1 MKHLFF
7 IFLFIIF
14 VNIVGIMAVGFSPSS
29 LIYELKQNEEEC
41 KMITLS
47 SESEMIVV
55 SDKWAENESVEWKVS
70 LFDKDADLHDIS
82 IDYLNELSIDE
93 REVEICLSGSEVG
106 EYHGVILLREQ
117 QKGNS
122 IVQMGVWLKVT
133 IVESEEE
140 VVEESIE
147 NPVSNGGSSGGGG
160 GSSTTNLNLVVEDG
174 IQEEG
179 SINLINSENDVK
191 ETEEELEV
199 ESNAGIT
206 GAVVGGGNS
215 NWGII
220 GIVMAIVLI
229 AVVIVYNKRSKE
241 YKI

>member
-1 MKHLFF
+1 
-7 IFLFIIF
+7 
-14 VNIVGIMAVGFSPSS
+14 MAVGFSPSS

>member
-1 MKHLFF
+1 
-7 IFLFIIF
+7 
-14 VNIVGIMAVGFSPSS
+14 
-29 LIYELKQNEEEC
+29 
-41 KMITLS
+41 MITLS